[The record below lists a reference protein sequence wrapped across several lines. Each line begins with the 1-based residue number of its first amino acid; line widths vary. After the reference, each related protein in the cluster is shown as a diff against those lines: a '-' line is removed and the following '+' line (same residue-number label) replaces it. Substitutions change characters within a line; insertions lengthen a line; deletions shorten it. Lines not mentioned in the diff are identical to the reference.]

1 MCFVLST
8 SLTMVDGKLW
18 LNIGMMFRGLY
29 EHWSRSQPNSD
40 VANLIQAF
48 FLIQVT
54 LCPYTHALFLAAN
67 FPHSYSTT
75 PSSPLHKLQ
84 GSRGTARHGV
94 DLHSK

>member
-1 MCFVLST
+1 
-8 SLTMVDGKLW
+8 
-18 LNIGMMFRGLY
+18 MMFRGLY

-54 LCPYTHALFLAAN
+54 LFPYTHAPFLADN
-67 FPHSYSTT
+67 FPPSYSIT
-75 PSSPLHKLQ
+75 PSSPLLKLQ
-84 GSRGTARHGV
+84 GNRGTAHHGV